1 MRWAGGVLFGLALT
15 LCIVPLITLWSSTV
29 GGDVAKRK
37 FEFDWREPFLLFVR
51 VRLTPALIAPVLAF
65 FLFQFGF
72 MVYYTFIMIE
82 MQRSYG
88 FSTAQIGLF
97 SMVMGCGFVAGTSF
111 GYKIAKKLL
120 GADTRVATVGL
131 AVCGVLVGLTALPMP
146 ASAQVVLTMLIAI
159 SNILAFVTLLAASAS
174 AVVDSEHRWAL
185 GLCHASVALS
195 VFASGLLSSL
205 LSIIPSDAF
214 EILGGLLILSAI
226 VLTQRLTITNT
237 KAVTAQ

>member
-1 MRWAGGVLFGLALT
+1 MRDRAAADQRSGGRAQVPLVTRVGLVAGPAIGGVLGHWDFRLPLGLALT
-15 LCIVPLITLWSSTV
+15 LCIVTLITLWSSTLV
-29 GGDVAKRK
+29 GDVAKRR

-51 VRLTPALIAPVLAF
+51 VRLKPAFMAPVRAF
-65 FLFQFGF
+65 FLFQFWF

-131 AVCGVLVGLTALPMP
+131 AVCGVLAGLTALPMP
-146 ASAQVVLTMLIAI
+146 ASGQVVLTMLIAI
-159 SNILAFVTLLAASAS
+159 PNILAFVTLLAAIAS
-174 AVVDSEHRWAL
+174 AASGSEHAWAF
-185 GLCHASVALS
+185 G
-195 VFASGLLSSL
+195 
-205 LSIIPSDAF
+205 
-214 EILGGLLILSAI
+214 
-226 VLTQRLTITNT
+226 
-237 KAVTAQ
+237 